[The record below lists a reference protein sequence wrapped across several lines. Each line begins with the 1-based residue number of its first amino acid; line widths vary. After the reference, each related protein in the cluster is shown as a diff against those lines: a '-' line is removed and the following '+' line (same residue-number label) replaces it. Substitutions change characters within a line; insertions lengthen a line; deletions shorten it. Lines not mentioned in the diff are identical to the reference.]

1 MTTEQLS
8 QLELQT
14 ERVREEII
22 DAKVFYS
29 YEELDTMSQSDR
41 MKAVMQMKQDETMKW
56 QRMAAKLHY
65 YIMVGSLIL
74 GFIAAFAL
82 LIIKG

>member
-65 YIMVGSLIL
+65 YVMVGSLIL